1 MFSLGT
7 GWGGRALVLPQ
18 RDDETDLIDF
28 SEEALT
34 SLSSSVEGR
43 RKAGGEERGGTAIGM

>member
-1 MFSLGT
+1 M
-7 GWGGRALVLPQ
+7 GGVEGVALVLPQ
-18 RDDETDLIDF
+18 RDDETDLVDF

-34 SLSSSVEGR
+34 SLRSSVEGR